1 MILARRCLAG
11 CARSGGVPGSAP
23 GLGPIR
29 TPGAGPPS
37 VRPTVSS
44 AAVSQLRRQPG
55 PFFWAPSARTIIP
68 PQAHLYGCRYHV
80 RLPGIRKER
89 RQPYVTAATSGWGC
103 SQLPVLVRRS
113 GGAIVSS
120 PFSRRP
126 RQAPRCLRGA
136 LVPRRAILT
145 LLWTAFATGGGPR
158 GLPGTNGTYG
168 GQHRASTGQSRA
180 EQSHPSAQYS
190 AGSGGAG
197 WLAARMGDPGM
208 GDPGRGV
215 VVLARSPA

>member
-1 MILARRCLAG
+1 M
-11 CARSGGVPGSAP
+11 
-23 GLGPIR
+23 
-29 TPGAGPPS
+29 
-37 VRPTVSS
+37 
-44 AAVSQLRRQPG
+44 
-55 PFFWAPSARTIIP
+55 
-68 PQAHLYGCRYHV
+68 
-80 RLPGIRKER
+80 
-89 RQPYVTAATSGWGC
+89 
-103 SQLPVLVRRS
+103 
-113 GGAIVSS
+113 SS

-168 GQHRASTGQSRA
+168 GQHRASPGQSRA

-190 AGSGGAG
+190 VGSGGAG

-208 GDPGRGV
+208 GDPGMGDPGMGV
-215 VVLARSPA
+215 VVLARSAAQVVQADR

>member
-1 MILARRCLAG
+1 M
-11 CARSGGVPGSAP
+11 
-23 GLGPIR
+23 
-29 TPGAGPPS
+29 
-37 VRPTVSS
+37 
-44 AAVSQLRRQPG
+44 
-55 PFFWAPSARTIIP
+55 
-68 PQAHLYGCRYHV
+68 
-80 RLPGIRKER
+80 
-89 RQPYVTAATSGWGC
+89 
-103 SQLPVLVRRS
+103 
-113 GGAIVSS
+113 SS

-168 GQHRASTGQSRA
+168 GQHRASPGQSRA

-190 AGSGGAG
+190 VGSGGAG

-208 GDPGRGV
+208 GDPGMGV
-215 VVLARSPA
+215 VVLARSAAQVDQADR

>member
-1 MILARRCLAG
+1 MSSDDSGTSLPCGLCTFGRRARKSPWAQADTDSWGR
-11 CARSGGVPGSAP
+11 
-23 GLGPIR
+23 
-29 TPGAGPPS
+29 
-37 VRPTVSS
+37 
-44 AAVSQLRRQPG
+44 AAVSQGRRQLGHRQP
-55 PFFWAPSARTIIP
+55 ASPSARP
-68 PQAHLYGCRYHV
+68 FLLGALGPDHHPAPSPSL
-80 RLPGIRKER
+80 RLPVSRTVARNSQGTAATLADGGNPSGR

-180 EQSHPSAQYS
+180 EQSHPSA
-190 AGSGGAG
+190 
-197 WLAARMGDPGM
+197 
-208 GDPGRGV
+208 
-215 VVLARSPA
+215 